1 MTAPDTP
8 RVPLLDLDLL
18 RTLDA
23 IAEGGSFS
31 AAAGLVHRTPSA
43 ISMQVKRLEETVGR
57 PVFRRDSRSVAFTDD
72 GAFLLAHARRMLA
85 LNREALARF
94 VQPDLS
100 GVVRLGATNDITERF
115 LPGMLRRLS
124 ETHPGLTVD
133 VAIDG
138 SDAMRA
144 AVRSGGLDL
153 ALVTCGVAAEGGAEP
168 LYRERLVWGAC
179 AEGVAAERTPL
190 PVSVWDESCVW
201 RQAGLDALDAAG
213 KPWRIAFQSAHL
225 TGQRAAILAD
235 LAVAPVPA
243 SALGGAIVEA
253 APEHGLP
260 ALPDYAVALVTPSE
274 PGPAARAAADHLRA
288 SFAACG

>member
-1 MTAPDTP
+1 M
-8 RVPLLDLDLL
+8 PLLDLDLL

-43 ISMQVKRLEETVGR
+43 VSMQVKKLEEIVGR
-57 PVFRRDSRSVAFTDD
+57 PVFHRDSRSVELTAD

-94 VQPDLS
+94 VQPGLS

-115 LPGMLRRLS
+115 LPGMLRRLA

-144 AVRSGGLDL
+144 AVRSGALDL
-153 ALVTCGVAAEGGAEP
+153 ALITCGIEAEGAEV
-168 LYRERLVWGAC
+168 LFREGLVWAARAG
-179 AEGVAAERTPL
+179 GVAAERTPL
-190 PVSVWDESCVW
+190 PVSVWDETCVW
-201 RQAGLDALDAAG
+201 RTFGLDALDAAG
-213 KPWRIAFQSAHL
+213 RSWRIAFQSAHL
-225 TGQRAAILAD
+225 TGQRAAIMAD
-235 LAVAPVPA
+235 LAVAPIPA
-243 SALGGAIVEA
+243 SALGGEIVEA
-253 APEHGLP
+253 APAHGLP
-260 ALPDYAVALVTPSE
+260 ELPEYGVALVMRTASE
-274 PGPAARAAADHLRA
+274 PAARAAADHLRA
-288 SFAACG
+288 SFAACC